1 MKLRWWDKDA
11 KYRLMIFFSGITFLC
26 VLTLTI
32 FMEPVEKPVV
42 VIQQK
47 QDPLTT
53 LIKIIQQQQPKIDQL
68 IAKPMVE
75 AILKYSKKYNFPPEL
90 IIALINRESKFRP
103 MVISSA
109 NCVGLMQINAKFHP
123 EKLKKLNIKGKEIF
137 YIDNNIQLG
146 CMILR
151 EYYDN
156 TKSIEKALIKYVGG
170 KHPSYVCDILSNYTD
185 LSIKK

>member
-11 KYRLMIFFSGITFLC
+11 KYRLMIFFGVSTFIYALI
-26 VLTLTI
+26 LTI

-42 VIQQK
+42 IVQQK
-47 QDPLTT
+47 QNPLTT
-53 LIKIIQQQQPKIDQL
+53 LIKIIQQQQPRIDPL
-68 IAKPMVE
+68 IAKPMAE

-90 IIALINRESKFRP
+90 IIAIINRESKFRP
-103 MVISSA
+103 MVTSSA
-109 NCVGLMQINAKFHP
+109 NCVGLMQINPPAHP

-151 EYYDN
+151 KYYDN
-156 TKSIEKALIKYVGG
+156 TKSIEKALTKYVGG